1 LYVLNRFDMLISKII
16 FKKWKNIINMH
27 FSTKNYLKSTRNH
40 TAKHTLGSAL
50 KHKGEEV
57 RCNCMSNSNTCDFLE
72 MGLFKLTTNHCLKTY
87 PISPIGSS
95 KVSKHVKRT
104 KRNVSFCDKSLTC
117 WSNSFLNAPSVLQ
130 MT

>member
-1 LYVLNRFDMLISKII
+1 LYVLNRFDVLMSKII
-16 FKKWKNIINMH
+16 FKKWKNIIGMYFNMK
-27 FSTKNYLKSTRNH
+27 SYLKSTRNQ
-40 TAKHTLGSAL
+40 TAKHAVPWNTKEKRWG
-50 KHKGEEV
+50 V
-57 RCNCMSNSNTCDFLE
+57 IVWSNSNTCDFLE

-87 PISPIGSS
+87 PITPIGSS